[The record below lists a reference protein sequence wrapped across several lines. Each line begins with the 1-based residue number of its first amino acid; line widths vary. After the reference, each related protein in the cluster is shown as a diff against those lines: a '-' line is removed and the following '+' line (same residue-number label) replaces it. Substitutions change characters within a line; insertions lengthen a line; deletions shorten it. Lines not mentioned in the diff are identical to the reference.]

1 MAEFKLSRIRFT
13 WRGAWV
19 TGTTYIKDD
28 IVSYGGKSYVC
39 LVGHSASASLYTDL
53 TSGNWTL
60 WFDGYS
66 FKGAWTAST
75 FYDLGSIVT
84 YGSIVYVCSTQHTS
98 AATTVLGLEANQ
110 ANWTSYAVTDNWLG
124 IWANNTRY
132 RVGDTVKYGGNIYR
146 CNTAHTSVSTTT
158 SLNITSITTT
168 GTQVSYFFATQVAQ
182 PFFANAPVTIVGV
195 TPSVYNGTFTVASA
209 STTQVTITSNTT
221 TSYVNGGTITGI
233 DSLGLE
239 YDQSK
244 WDTVILSDKWLAD
257 WTINTRYK
265 INDVVRYGGFVYRC
279 TTGHI
284 SQATVSSGL
293 EADSANWQTVISGV
307 DFKPYWTA
315 GTRYKIN
322 DVVKYGADLW
332 ICTNGHTSTT
342 YVAPAIGNTVTT
354 GFDSTKFSLYIPG
367 VEYLNLWNL
376 ATVYIIGDIVQY
388 GGYNYYSNISGNL
401 NNTPSLDSS
410 SWTILTKNYRIR
422 GNWNLTTQYYVGD
435 TVRQGGR
442 LFTALLDNINYEPNT
457 NSTQWSLII
466 PGNRW
471 QNVWTSGNSYVIGDV
486 INYISSSYTCVLGHV
501 ASSLNSP
508 PVDVSN
514 TYWTPFV
521 QGAIGEVLEYVGDFA
536 TYNSGSSQRLGVGTV
551 SNVLQVTTSATPGW
565 DNFGAVVGGVYY
577 VATNGVDLP
586 GYGQTL
592 QDPWATVGYACSQIV
607 GPATIFVKT
616 GTYNEALPIS
626 IPAGVA
632 VVGDELRSTTIQPAA
647 SGSVS
652 TTATAV
658 TTATAITANSTIAGN
673 ILTVGTVTSGTIT
686 AGMFITG
693 SNISLGVYIVSN
705 LTGTG
710 TSAGSTWTISAIQTV
725 VAPQAITAST
735 NLITVSSTTNISYST
750 ASITA
755 GIIQNSIF
763 TPTGTATGT
772 FVKGMQISGTSIA
785 NGTTISAVNQFTAT
799 ASISGGTLIVT
810 AVTSGII
817 SVGQTITLPAG
828 VTGLP
833 VGTYISSF
841 STGTGGV
848 GNYNLSA
855 SASSSIASTTV
866 SGVSYSTTVA
876 GSLSSQSV
884 STTPIT
890 GTTSTAIQFISS
902 NYAGLTQGQTYYI
915 VGSTLTPTQFSV
927 ALTPNG
933 QPLALTPD
941 LTTCIVYGGYYIS
954 NMFYLR
960 NSSGLRNMT
969 LKGLLGGLTTAN
981 AYGTKRPT
989 GGAYASLD
997 PGGGTWDT
1005 SVQIS
1010 TRSPYVQNVTTF
1022 GTGCVGNKIDGTLH
1036 ASGNRSIVANDF
1048 TQILSDGIGVWCTG
1062 SNALTEQVSTFSY
1075 YGYAGYLAEA
1085 GGKIRAT
1092 NGNSSY
1098 GTFGVVSEGYD
1109 PSETPLTAAVNNRT
1123 GQALIAAAFA
1133 GQANNKIL
1141 KLEYANA
1148 GQGYSTATYTFS
1160 GAGTGASVVADEIR
1174 DNAVFEA
1181 RVTGTTISAGGSFY
1195 ITSSNQSQ
1203 GGNSTSIT
1211 LASNDPNNPA
1221 NYLGL
1226 RIVIVSGTG
1235 VGQYGY
1241 IQAYSAGTKVVS
1253 VYTESTGVAGWD
1265 HAIAGTPIA
1274 SVLDSTSNYLI
1285 EPRVTFTGPGFT
1297 PTSITTQSTAQWLGV
1312 VYGVGN
1318 SQGKFVS
1325 VSTTGTTQ
1333 YSSNAGTSWSAGSA
1347 LPTATWSALG
1357 YGNGVFV
1364 ALSFLNTGGY
1374 FSGGNSISAVSTDG
1388 ITWNLGGNTGLQINF
1403 SDVSYGNGVFVA
1415 VALSSGSSAI
1425 SSNGS
1430 TWTTGTLPSSQQ
1442 WTGVVYGNV
1451 VQPSPLTGA
1460 GVWVAV
1466 SGGSANSA
1474 VAAYSVDNGST
1485 WTATTLPSS
1494 AKWVD
1499 VTYGNGR
1506 FVAVA
1511 AGGTA
1516 SAYSFDGNTW
1526 YAGVLPSSQTWTGL
1540 SYGQGLFFAVA
1551 TGTSVAATSQDG
1563 LNWTSQT
1570 MPASTYWSDVAF
1582 GNPTVSGSITPIWFA
1597 ITGGSANSNIG
1608 ATVITGATTWGR
1620 AVVSSSKISQ
1630 IKIWEPGSGYTSA
1643 PVITVIDPN
1652 IAINSGTIATFEIR
1666 TGLGVLGNP
1675 SFTNR
1680 GSGYQTTTT
1689 SVTVNGNGVSDVYQN
1704 NKYLIVGGLGSVPAL
1719 GSALTLT
1726 GIVYTYKIVASTL
1739 LSAGVYQLQ
1748 ISPSLDNSY
1757 APVHGTAINIRQ
1769 KYSQCRLTGH
1779 DFLLIGTGNQLT
1791 TNYPNVNIAT
1801 ATSYTQLV
1809 ENNLGRVF
1817 QTSTDQD
1824 GNFKVGNLFAVQQA
1838 TGIVTI
1844 SADLFNLS
1852 GLTTLSLG
1860 GVSLG
1865 TNQVVIT
1872 AFSTDSYF
1880 TANSDSIVPTQKSI
1894 KTYVARNVSGGGSN
1908 ASTGTANA
1916 GLISIGPFR
1925 IGNTVQGT
1933 IKVTNKMN
1941 FRGAGGPLGATSPSG
1956 IDGQFLAMQFFAHG
1970 WKSEP
1975 GSVSTGL
1982 NTDAITN
1989 TQFNINGANR
1999 YNNIK
2004 GT

>member
-39 LVGHSASASLYTDL
+39 LVGHSANTSLYTDL

-66 FKGAWTAST
+66 YKGAWTLST

-84 YGSIVYVCSTQHTS
+84 YGSVVYVCSTQHTS
-98 AATTVLGLEANQ
+98 AATTALGLEANQ

-124 IWANNTRY
+124 VWANNTRY

-146 CNTAHTSVSTTT
+146 CNTAHTSVSTSTT
-158 SLNITSITTT
+158 LGITNITTT

-182 PFFANAPVTIVGV
+182 PFFAGAPVTITGV
-195 TPSVYNGTFTVASA
+195 NPGVYNGTFTVASA
-209 STTQVTITSNTT
+209 SPSQVTITSTT
-221 TSYVNGGTITGI
+221 QNAYVSGGSVTGI
-233 DSLGLE
+233 DALGLE
-239 YDQSK
+239 YDQAK
-244 WDTVILSDKWLAD
+244 WDTVVLADKWLAD
-257 WTINTRYK
+257 WTVNTRYK
-265 INDVVRYGGFVYRC
+265 ISDVVRYGGIVYRC
-279 TTGHI
+279 ITGHI
-284 SQATVSSGL
+284 SQATLASGL
-293 EADSANWQTVISGV
+293 DADIAYWQVVISGV

-315 GTRYKIN
+315 NTRYKTN
-322 DVVKYGADLW
+322 DIVKYGADLW
-332 ICTNGHTSTT
+332 ICTSGHTSTT
-342 YVAPAIGNTVTT
+342 YVAPSSGNIVTT
-354 GFDSTKFSLYIPG
+354 GFDPSKFSLYIPG
-367 VEYLNLWNL
+367 VEYLNLWN
-376 ATVYIIGDIVQY
+376 ATTVYGIGDIVQY
-388 GGYNYYSNISGNL
+388 GGYNYYNSLSNNL
-401 NNTPSLDSS
+401 NNVPSLDSTD
-410 SWTILTKNYRIR
+410 WTILTKNYRIK
-422 GNWNLTTQYYVGD
+422 GDWSAITPYYVGD
-435 TVRQGGR
+435 TVRRGGY
-442 LFTALLDNINYEPNT
+442 LYTALLDNLNFDPNT
-457 NSTQWSLII
+457 NGTQWSLII
-466 PGNRW
+466 PGNKW
-471 QNVWTSGNSYVIGDV
+471 QNVWTSGNSYVVGDV
-486 INYISSSYTCVLGHV
+486 INYISSSYKCVLGHV
-501 ASSLNSP
+501 ASALNSP

-514 TYWTPFV
+514 TYWVPFI

-536 TYNSGSSQRLGVGTV
+536 TYNNSSTQRLGVGTV
-551 SNVLQVTTSATPGW
+551 SNVLQVSTSATPGW

-577 VATNGVDLP
+577 VSTNGIDLP

-592 QDPWATVGYACSQIV
+592 QDAWATIGYACSQIV

-616 GTYNEALPIS
+616 GVYNEALPIS

-647 SGSVS
+647 NGSVS
-652 TTATAV
+652 TTATAI
-658 TTATAITANSTIAGN
+658 TTASAITTGSTINGLV
-673 ILTVGTVTSGTIT
+673 LTVGTVTSGTIT

-693 SNISLGVYIVSN
+693 ANIATGTYIVSN
-705 LTGTG
+705 LTGNG
-710 TSAGSTWTISAIQTV
+710 TSPGSTWTISISHTISIG
-725 VAPQAITAST
+725 QAINGAT
-735 NLITVSSTTNISYST
+735 NLVTVSSTTNMSYST
-750 ASITA
+750 ASVTV
-755 GIIQNSIF
+755 GTIQNSIF
-763 TPTGTATGT
+763 TPTGTVTGT
-772 FVKGMQISGTSIA
+772 FTKGMQLSGTTIA
-785 NGTTISAVNQFTAT
+785 SGTTISSVNQFTAT
-799 ASISGGTLIVT
+799 ASISGGSLIVT
-810 AVTSGII
+810 AITSGII
-817 SVGQTITLPAG
+817 SIGQAISVPAG
-828 VTGLP
+828 VTGLTL
-833 VGTYISSF
+833 GTYITSF

-848 GNYNLSA
+848 GTYNLSN
-855 SASSSIASTTV
+855 SISTPIASTTV
-866 SGVSYSTTVA
+866 SGIAYNTYVA
-876 GSLSSQSV
+876 GSLSSQNV
-884 STTPIT
+884 SAGPVT
-890 GTTSTAIQFISS
+890 GNASTAIQFISS

-933 QPLALTPD
+933 QPITLSAD
-941 LTTCIVYGGYYIS
+941 ASTCTVYGGYYIS

-969 LKGLLGGLTTAN
+969 LRGLLGGLTTAN
-981 AYGTKRPT
+981 SYGTKRPT

-997 PGGGTWDT
+997 PGMGTWDT
-1005 SVQIS
+1005 SVQIT

-1022 GTGCVGNKIDGTLH
+1022 GTGCIGNKIDGTLH
-1036 ASGNRSIVANDF
+1036 AAGNRSIVANDF

-1062 SNALTEQVSTFSY
+1062 TNALTEQVSTFSY
-1075 YGYAGYLAEA
+1075 YGYAGYLAEN

-1098 GTFGVVSEGYD
+1098 GTYGVVSEGYD
-1109 PSETPLTAAVNNRT
+1109 PSETPLVAAVNNRT
-1123 GQALIAAAFA
+1123 GQAIISAAFA

-1148 GQGYSTATYTFS
+1148 GQGYSTASYTFS
-1160 GAGTGASVVADEIR
+1160 GAGIGASVVADEFR

-1181 RVTGTTISAGGSFY
+1181 RVTGSTIAAGGSFY
-1195 ITSSNQSQ
+1195 ITAGNQAQ
-1203 GGNSTSIT
+1203 GGNNTSIT
-1211 LASNDPNNPA
+1211 LASNDTNNSA

-1226 RIVIVSGTG
+1226 RVVIVSGTG

-1241 IQAYSAGTKVVS
+1241 IQAYSAGTKVAS
-1253 VYTESTGVAGWD
+1253 IYTESTGVPGWD

-1274 SVLDSTSNYLI
+1274 PVLDSTSNYLI

-1297 PTSITTQSTAQWLGV
+1297 PTGVVTQSTAQWLGL
-1312 VYGVGN
+1312 VYGIGN

-1325 VSTTGTTQ
+1325 VSTTGASQ
-1333 YSSNAGTSWSAGSA
+1333 YSSNGGTNWLAGST
-1347 LPTATWSALG
+1347 LPNATWSALG
-1357 YGNGVFV
+1357 YGNGKFV
-1364 ALSFLNTGGY
+1364 ALSFLNVGGY

-1388 ITWNLGGNTGLQINF
+1388 ITWSLGGNTGLQVNF
-1403 SDVSYGNGVFVA
+1403 SDITYGNGVFVA
-1415 VALSSGSSAI
+1415 VALGTTATAI
-1425 SSNGS
+1425 SSDGT
-1430 TWTTGTLPSSQQ
+1430 TWTNGVLPSSQQ

-1451 VQPSPLTGA
+1451 VQPSPLTGS

-1466 SGGSANSA
+1466 SGGTTNSS
-1474 VAAYSVDNGST
+1474 VAAYSVNNGST

-1494 AKWVD
+1494 AKWID

-1506 FVAVA
+1506 FVAIA

-1516 SAYSFDGNTW
+1516 SAYSFDGNIW
-1526 YAGVLPSSQTWTGL
+1526 YAGTLPSTQTWTGL

-1551 TGTSVAATSQDG
+1551 TGTLVAATSQDG
-1563 LNWTSQT
+1563 LNWTAQT
-1570 MPASTYWSDVAF
+1570 MPSLALWADVAF
-1582 GNPTVSGSITPIWFA
+1582 GNPSVSSSVTPVWIA
-1597 ITGGSANSNIG
+1597 ISGGTGTSNVA

-1630 IKIWEPGSGYTSA
+1630 IKIWEPGSGYTAA
-1643 PVITVIDPN
+1643 PTITVTDPN
-1652 IAINSGTIATFEIR
+1652 IAINSGTAATFQIR

-1680 GSGYQTTTT
+1680 GTGYQTTTT
-1689 SVTVNGNGVSDVYQN
+1689 TITVSGNGNADVYQN
-1704 NKYLIVGGLGSVPAL
+1704 NKYLIVSGLGASPSL
-1719 GSALTLT
+1719 GSALTVS
-1726 GIVYTYKIVASTL
+1726 GVVYTYKIVASTL
-1739 LSAGVYQLQ
+1739 VTAGVYQLQ
-1748 ISPSLDNSY
+1748 IAPSLDNSY
-1757 APVHGTAINIRQ
+1757 APVHGTAVNIRQ
-1769 KYSQCRLTGH
+1769 KYSQIRLTGH
-1779 DFLLIGTGNQLT
+1779 DFLYIGTGNQPT
-1791 TNYPNVNIAT
+1791 TNYPNVSISS
-1801 ATSYTQLV
+1801 ATSYTQIL

-1824 GNFKVGNLFAVQQA
+1824 GNFKVGNLFSVQQA

-1880 TANSDSIVPTQKSI
+1880 TANSDSIVPTQKAI
-1894 KTYVARNVSGGGSN
+1894 KTYVSRNVSGGGSN

-1916 GLISIGPFR
+1916 GLISVGPFR

-1933 IKVTNKMN
+1933 IKMTNKVT
-1941 FRGAGGPLGATSPSG
+1941 FRGQGGPLGAQVPSG

-1989 TQFNINGANR
+1989 SQFNINGANR
-1999 YNNIK
+1999 YNNIR